1 MKERPILFSAPMVRG
16 ILSGGKSQTRRVV
29 KPQPHDGCGRIWC
42 EEYNPTVID
51 RWGDEQP
58 GKEIFGAY
66 SEDGEWGVRCPF
78 GQPGDRL
85 WVRETWADLTATHG
99 RKWEKLNSST
109 NLYERGVEPFVW
121 YRADGEQP
129 CIGSG
134 RPLSEPWK
142 PSIHMPRWASRITLE
157 VTGVRVERLQD
168 ITPAECVCEGYES
181 DLSKPYWSEEIKAL
195 DWYRDLWGAIN
206 GPGSW
211 EANPLVWVI
220 QFERVLAKMEAL

>member
-1 MKERPILFSAPMVRG
+1 MKERPILFSSAMVRA
-16 ILSGGKSQTRRVV
+16 ILDGRKTQTRRGV

-42 EEYNPTVID
+42 AEYNPTVID

-78 GQPGDRL
+78 GQPKDRL
-85 WVRETWADLTATHG
+85 WVRETWAYHPDYPESTH
-99 RKWEKLNSST
+99 RAIYRAEP
-109 NLYERGVEPFVW
+109 GVEYDVPRW
-121 YRADGEQP
+121 R
-129 CIGSG
+129 
-134 RPLSEPWK
+134 

-157 VTGVRVERLQD
+157 VTGVRVERLHD
-168 ITPAECVCEGYES
+168 ITPAECVCEGYVS

-211 EANPLVWVI
+211 EDNPLVWVI
-220 QFERVLAKMEAL
+220 EFERVEQKGGV